1 MSQASMKA
9 GSGTGQDQTTMLVLW
24 SLSLCHML
32 NDTIQSLLPALYPVL
47 QANYQLTFTQIGI
60 LHFTFQATAS
70 LLQPAVGLATDRRPY
85 FRLLTIGMD
94 ASLVGLVVLAF
105 AHSYY
110 VLLLAAACVGIGS
123 SIFHPDA
130 SRVARA
136 ASGGRY
142 GFAQSVFQ
150 VGGNTGTAL
159 GPLLA
164 AYIVLPLG
172 QPSVLWF
179 SALALL
185 GMIVLWH
192 VGSWAKAKH
201 LERLAAAAK
210 AGPAPIAASRLP
222 RNRVVFAI
230 VILAML
236 VFSKQLYTVSLSSYY
251 TFYLIDTF
259 GVSIRDSQLLLFLFL
274 AAAAAGTFLGGP
286 IGDRFGRKAVMWFS
300 ILGVLPFTLLLP
312 HVNLFWTAVLSVV
325 IGFVISSAFSAI
337 VVFAQE
343 LVPGRVGLIAGIFF
357 GFAFGMGGIGAAVLG
372 AIADARG
379 IGYVFQLCAFLPLLG
394 LLTILLPPEKT
405 ITQPR

>member
-1 MSQASMKA
+1 MKVG
-9 GSGTGQDQTTMLVLW
+9 GSTAQSQTTMLVLW

-47 QANYQLTFTQIGI
+47 QANYALTFTQIGI

-70 LLQPAVGLATDRRPY
+70 LLQPAVGFATDRRPY
-85 FRLLTIGMD
+85 FRLLTIGMG
-94 ASLVGLVVLAF
+94 ASLVGLVILAF

-179 SALALL
+179 SAIALL

-192 VGSWAKAKH
+192 VGSWARAKH

-210 AGPAPIAASRLP
+210 AGPAPIAAARLP

-230 VILAML
+230 VILALL

-251 TFYLIDTF
+251 TFYLIETF
-259 GVSIRDSQLLLFLFL
+259 DVSIRDSQLLLFLFL

-312 HVNLFWTAVLSVV
+312 HVDLFWTAVLSVI

-379 IGYVFQLCAFLPLLG
+379 IGYVFQICAFLPLLG
-394 LLTILLPPEKT
+394 LLTILLPSEKA
-405 ITQPR
+405 ISQPR